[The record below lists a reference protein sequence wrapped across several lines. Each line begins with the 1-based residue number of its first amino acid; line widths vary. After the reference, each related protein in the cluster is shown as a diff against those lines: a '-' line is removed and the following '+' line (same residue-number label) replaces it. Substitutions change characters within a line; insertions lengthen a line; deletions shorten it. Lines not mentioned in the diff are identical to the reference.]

1 MSSARTPNAA
11 SPRQAWR
18 KFGFWGI
25 ALLALSA
32 PAAEAATASRTY
44 FFATREACAASGAF
58 TVQECAS
65 AFANARL
72 QLRALAPRFES
83 SSACRMRFR
92 LCSVARIDPQEGEA
106 LGYAQD
112 EAIVFT
118 PMALGVEM
126 VASAKGAEAAP
137 TLAIDTPARLFP
149 YAPVARPY
157 EPPRPGLD
165 QPGEFQEK
173 NVMILAA
180 DHFEPFSKRKPFDG
194 PMTFTA
200 SALGAIVGATHDVSP
215 AETREERRARL
226 KTAPF
231 ME

>member
-1 MSSARTPNAA
+1 
-11 SPRQAWR
+11 
-18 KFGFWGI
+18 
-25 ALLALSA
+25 
-32 PAAEAATASRTY
+32 
-44 FFATREACAASGAF
+44 
-58 TVQECAS
+58 
-65 AFANARL
+65 
-72 QLRALAPRFES
+72 
-83 SSACRMRFR
+83 MRFR
-92 LCSVARIDPQEGEA
+92 LCTATRMEPQEGEA

-118 PMALGVEM
+118 PLALGVEM
-126 VASAKGAEAAP
+126 VASARGAESAP

-149 YAPVARPY
+149 YAPVARRY
-157 EPPRPGLD
+157 EPPRPGFD

-173 NVMILAA
+173 NLTILAA

-215 AETREERRARL
+215 AETREQRRARL

-231 ME
+231 VE

>member
-1 MSSARTPNAA
+1 MSSARTPNVTSSRQTRRA
-11 SPRQAWR
+11 SG
-18 KFGFWGI
+18 FGGVCV

-32 PAAEAATASRTY
+32 PGAEAATASRTY
-44 FFATREACAASGAF
+44 FFASREACAASGAF
-58 TVQECAS
+58 TARECAG
-65 AFANARL
+65 AFANAQL
-72 QLRALAPRFES
+72 QLRALAPRFDS

-92 LCSVARIDPQEGEA
+92 LCTAARMDAQEGEA

-112 EAIVFT
+112 EAVVFT

-126 VASAKGAEAAP
+126 IASTRGAESAP
-137 TLAIDTPARLFP
+137 TLAIDTPTRLFP
-149 YAPVARPY
+149 YVPVARPY
-157 EPPRPGLD
+157 EPPRPGSD
-165 QPGEFQEK
+165 QLEEK
-173 NVMILAA
+173 NVTILAA

-215 AETREERRARL
+215 TETREQRRARL
-226 KTAPF
+226 RTAPF